1 MLVSRREPTSGLL
14 PALLASAGRLKFV
27 NSQSEQ
33 LQSVVKSDNI
43 PTTKQSQALTESERK
58 SKQEKIYEA

>member
-1 MLVSRREPTSGLL
+1 VRAASGPLGQPGHL
-14 PALLASAGRLKFV
+14 EFV

-33 LQSVVKSDNI
+33 LQIVIKLDNI
-43 PTTKQSQALTESERK
+43 PTIKQSQALTESERK